1 MDKNVVPD
9 QVIKE
14 DISRLSMEAMKPLM
28 TQREFMYIDLDL
40 LYDFRLSALMSFI
53 KDQEDYDYIVAN
65 IPEYLEAPT
74 LEVCK
79 FFPKM
84 GVTEKDLD
92 KVLTDPQYR
101 TFMAALAL
109 PTRFLRELQDIIKFI
124 NTENESKETHKSLKI
139 TLNAKYKG
147 MHPFIVNQV
156 VRAIHA
162 SDPGVTV
169 ELTEY
174 PDWYSVPAE
183 LIKAQD
189 MICVYDV
196 RNFLAVGTTS
206 QKLLTEMNE
215 LSHCT
220 IVGLEVSDLGSEE
233 TAIGIVNLQD
243 VVSIL
248 CKKFTLTKKSLL
260 RMEDLRNGQ

>member
-1 MDKNVVPD
+1 MDQNTVPD
-9 QVIKE
+9 QVIQE
-14 DISRLSMEAMKPLM
+14 DISKLSMEAMKPLM

-40 LYDFRLSALMSFI
+40 LFDFRLSALMAFI
-53 KDQEDYDYIVAN
+53 KGEEDYKYIVDH

-79 FFPKM
+79 FFPEM
-84 GVTEKDLD
+84 GVKEKDLD
-92 KVLTDPQYR
+92 TILTDRRYR
-101 TFMAALAL
+101 TFLAALAL
-109 PTRFLRELQDIIKFI
+109 PTKFLRELQDIIKFI

-139 TLNAKYKG
+139 TLNARYKG
-147 MHPFIVNQV
+147 LHPFIVNKV
-156 VRAIHA
+156 VRAIHD
-162 SDPGVTV
+162 SDPGVVV

-183 LIKAQD
+183 LIKMQD
-189 MICVYDV
+189 MICVYDI

-215 LSHCT
+215 LSNCS

-233 TAIGIVNLQD
+233 TAIGLVNLQD

-248 CKKFTLTKKSLL
+248 CKKFTLTKKTLL
-260 RMEDLRNGQ
+260 TLEDLRNGQ